1 MRRLL
6 IASNRLPVTAEIE
19 GDAVRLARSGGGL
32 ATGMR
37 GLYASG
43 GSALWVGWPG
53 ELEGITD
60 KARRALDA
68 DLAKEGLVPVHLTHE
83 QVHGFYEDISNA
95 VLWPVYHLQI
105 DQIPFE
111 IHGWDAFVA
120 VNERFAETIAREYR
134 AGDLIWVHD
143 YQLSLVPAMLRQRLP
158 NAAIGFFLH
167 IPFPPSDAFRVVPWR
182 TEILQGML
190 GADLV
195 GFHTPTYLRHF
206 GTSLQRVLGLQTQVD
221 RVRFGDRDIRMAVFP
236 MGIDAQDWST
246 RASDATVLA
255 DVAELRREAG
265 GRKLLVG
272 VDRLDH
278 TKGLERRCLAVEQ
291 LLASSPEVRDSIRF
305 IQVTV
310 PSRENVE
317 AYADLRRRLDELIGR
332 INAEFATPSAVPIHH
347 LHRSI
352 SEHELSTLYRAADVM
367 LVTPVR
373 DGMNL
378 VAKEF
383 VASRPDG
390 DGVLLLSEFAGAA
403 WELGEAVQVNPY
415 DIDGVARALRAS
427 LDMPAAERRGRMEA
441 LRRRVFGH
449 DVHVWAQDFIDA
461 LEAANGR
468 ARDATGAPSTS
479 GFQRLKTIFSRLPA
493 GREMMLFLDY
503 DGTLVP
509 FAPTPSQAVPDA
521 ELLDLLSRLAARPG
535 CHVHLISGRT
545 RESLDDWFGSLEI
558 GLHAEH
564 GLWTRPPCGEWTMT
578 RQVRSDWKE
587 QVRRA
592 LDQFTATTHGT
603 FVEEKTAGL
612 AWHYRLAEAGD
623 LEGANFGEQQA
634 QELRLLLT
642 ELLSNSPVEVLA
654 GDKVIEVR
662 PHGVDKGSIAARLLA
677 RGPCPDL
684 VIAFGDDQT
693 DEDLF
698 GALPAGAISVHVG
711 PGASAALY
719 RVDSVDDVR
728 NLLALFA

>member
-6 IASNRLPVTAEIE
+6 IAANRLPVTAEPD
-19 GDAVRLARSGGGL
+19 GDAVRLTLSGGGL

-37 GLYASG
+37 GVYASG

-53 ELEGITD
+53 EIEGISE
-60 KARRALDA
+60 KARRSLDA
-68 DLAKEGLVPVHLTHE
+68 DLAKKGLVPVHLSRE
-83 QVHGFYEDISNA
+83 EVHGFYEDISNT
-95 VLWPVYHLQI
+95 VLWPVYHMQI

-111 IHGWDAFVA
+111 VRGWDAFVSA
-120 VNERFAETIAREYR
+120 NERFAETIAREYR
-134 AGDLIWVHD
+134 AGDLIWVQD
-143 YQLSLVPAMLRQRLP
+143 YQLSLVPAMLRERLP

-182 TEILQGML
+182 VEILEGML

-206 GTSLQRVLGLQTQVD
+206 GTSLQRILGLQTQVD
-221 RVRFGDRDIRMAVFP
+221 RVRYGDRDIRMGVFP
-236 MGIDAQDWST
+236 MGIDAQGWST
-246 RASDATVLA
+246 RAADAGVLA

-265 GRKLLVG
+265 HRKLLVG

-278 TKGLERRCLAVEQ
+278 TKGLERRCLAVEH
-291 LLASSPEVRDSIRF
+291 LLASSPAARDAIRF
-305 IQVTV
+305 VQVTV
-310 PSRENVE
+310 PSREGVE
-317 AYADLRRRLDELIGR
+317 AYAELRKRLDELIGR

-347 LHRSI
+347 IHRSI

-390 DGVLLLSEFAGAA
+390 DGVLVLSEFAGAA

-415 DIDGVARALRAS
+415 DIEGVALSLQSS
-427 LDMPAAERRGRMEA
+427 LDMPEAERRARMRA
-441 LRRRVFGH
+441 LRSRVFEH
-449 DVHVWAQDFIDA
+449 DVHTWAESFIDA
-461 LEAANGR
+461 LEVANAR
-468 ARDATGAPSTS
+468 AREATGAPSAS
-479 GFQRLKTIFSRLPA
+479 GFERLKTIFSRLPA
-493 GREMMLFLDY
+493 GREMVLFLDY

-509 FAPTPSQAVPDA
+509 FAATPEQAAPDP
-521 ELLDLLSRLAARPG
+521 ELLTLLAKLAARPG
-535 CHVHLISGRT
+535 CHVHLVSGRT
-545 RESLDDWFGSLEI
+545 RASLDEWFGSLPI

-564 GLWTRPPCGEWTMT
+564 GLWTRPPCGTWTMT
-578 RQVRSDWKE
+578 RQVRNDWKE
-587 QVRRA
+587 QVRPT
-592 LDQFTATTHGT
+592 LDQFTSTTRGA

-612 AWHYRLAEAGD
+612 AWHYRAAEADSLDGASFGD
-623 LEGANFGEQQA
+623 TQA
-634 QELRLLLT
+634 QELRLLLS
-642 ELLSNSPVEVLA
+642 ELLSNSPVEVLS

-711 PGASAALY
+711 GGASAALY
-719 RVDSVDDVR
+719 RVDSVADVR
-728 NLLALFA
+728 KLLSIFA